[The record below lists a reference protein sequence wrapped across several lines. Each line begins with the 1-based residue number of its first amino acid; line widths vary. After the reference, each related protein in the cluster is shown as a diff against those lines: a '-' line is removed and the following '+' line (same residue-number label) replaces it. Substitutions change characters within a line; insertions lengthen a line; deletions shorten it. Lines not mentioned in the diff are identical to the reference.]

1 MIIEIQ
7 DKQGNKSSFEVDGSF
22 DAMHSEQNLKPIEH
36 YVNEFSEPVWVYLNI
51 LSWHIL

>member
-1 MIIEIQ
+1 MIIKIQ

-22 DAMHSEQNLKPIEH
+22 DAMHSEQNLKLIEH

-51 LSWHIL
+51 LS